1 MSDDFRDGIINLNTR
16 QFGRVVELLIKV
28 IYQQS
33 DSNCLS
39 YDLVEGDDRVEVKAS
54 RVLKSNKLELSE
66 ETLYDLIINNSN
78 RNRLISQSD
87 ARNYNFD
94 CNIQQIKITCFDF
107 LYYALFFS
115 DIIEIFKI
123 ENSQITKDKSIQ
135 YSNKQH
141 RGNEGEG
148 QFHINNNTYNHHKE
162 NYFEVVFTYEEIKNL
177 LSNRDNST

>member
-1 MSDDFRDGIINLNTR
+1 MSDDFKDGIINLNTR

-39 YDLVEGDDRVEVKAS
+39 YDLVEGNYRVEVKAS
-54 RVLKSNKLELSE
+54 RVLKSNKLKIST

-78 RNRLISQSD
+78 RNRLIAQSD
-87 ARNYNFD
+87 VEIYDFD

-115 DIIEIFKI
+115 DVIEIFKI
-123 ENSQITKDKSIQ
+123 DNAQISKDKSI
-135 YSNKQH
+135 
-141 RGNEGEG
+141 
-148 QFHINNNTYNHHKE
+148 
-162 NYFEVVFTYEEIKNL
+162 
-177 LSNRDNST
+177 